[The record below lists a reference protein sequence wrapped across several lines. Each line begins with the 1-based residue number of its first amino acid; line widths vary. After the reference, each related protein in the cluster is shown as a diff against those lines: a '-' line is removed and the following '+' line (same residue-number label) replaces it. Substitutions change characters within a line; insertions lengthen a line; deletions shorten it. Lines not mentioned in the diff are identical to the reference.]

1 VSNQNFIHVINQV
14 SLCRSLNVPMS
25 RPPPLDALPREV
37 VERIFFFTIDV
48 GDPREP
54 SFKGGR
60 SVICKENA
68 PVLLTRVCRSWR
80 DLTLSTPD
88 LWTRIDLR
96 TASPVHSV
104 PILVSSHDMT
114 EPALAEFWRKHA
126 AWRKKKTS
134 LAQGIATL
142 IDLFTRL
149 SGHLPMELYARNT
162 CLHWDRRT
170 IQIFSR
176 SLRRALD
183 RCQLVSLEG
192 SYGLSWNLFPR
203 RCITSA
209 ARLVELRV
217 GQWSDPFMRTVRI
230 GTAVLNAPLLQRV
243 NLTSEASYRQ
253 LLSSNL
259 THVVDANI
267 AWIDGAE
274 QPSILRLCENLATCM
289 IEIGWGVSACT
300 LASFTLPLLTSL
312 TIVSSPGFAI
322 ASLLVSLDA
331 PELRKLAIQYKQLG
345 PADIDSTLAWTPVLL
360 AGRSFANLR
369 ELSLAHPHL
378 DIDLIDVLHTTSELE
393 RLDFF
398 SECRDVSAFV
408 SALVPRDGAPAESTI
423 CPKLRVLITNGCHVG
438 QDLAACVTKRAGQL
452 SGVRDTFSLFVDD
465 ACPDLSRADL
475 EAMKN
480 MAPNGAELTQGTT
493 CPNVLVFHVSRLTFK
508 PAWRLA
514 D

>member
-1 VSNQNFIHVINQV
+1 
-14 SLCRSLNVPMS
+14 M
-25 RPPPLDALPREV
+25 PREV
-37 VERIFFFTIDV
+37 VERIFFFAIDV
-48 GDPREP
+48 GDPYMP
-54 SFKGGR
+54 GFKGGR

-80 DLTLSTPD
+80 DVTLSTPD

-96 TASPVHSV
+96 TASPAHFV
-104 PILVSSHDMT
+104 PILVSHDMT
-114 EPALAEFWRKHA
+114 ESELAEFWRKHA

-134 LAQGIATL
+134 LAQGIAAL
-142 IDLFTRL
+142 IDLFTRR
-149 SGHLPMELYARNT
+149 SGHLPMELFARNT

-192 SYGLSWNLFPR
+192 SYELSRNLFPR

-209 ARLVELRV
+209 TRLVELRV
-217 GQWSDPFMRTVRI
+217 GQYSDPFMRTIRI
-230 GTAVLNAPLLQRV
+230 GTAVLDAPLLQRV

-259 THVVDANI
+259 THVVDTNI
-267 AWIDGAE
+267 AWIDAAE
-274 QPSILRLCENLATCM
+274 QPSILRLCENLATCT
-289 IEIGWGVSACT
+289 IEIGWGVSTCT
-300 LASFTLPLLTSL
+300 LAPFTLPLLTSL

-331 PELRKLAIQYKQLG
+331 PELRKLAIQYEQLG

-360 AGRSFANLR
+360 VGRSFANLR

-378 DIDLIDVLHTTSELE
+378 DIDLIDALHTTGELE
-393 RLDFF
+393 RLEFF

-408 SALVPRDGAPAESTI
+408 SALVPRDGAPGESTI
-423 CPKLRVLITNGCHVG
+423 CPKLRVLLINGCRVG

-452 SGVRDTFSLFVDD
+452 GAVRDIFSLFVDD

-475 EAMKN
+475 EAMQS
-480 MAPNGAELTQGTT
+480 MAPNDAELTQDMTG
-493 CPNVLVFHVSRLTFK
+493 PNLLVFHVSRLTFK
-508 PAWRLA
+508 PTGRFS